1 MAYRFQYVQT
11 RPSTDV
17 EWYQFKSDSSTE
29 WNNQSDETL
38 TFITDNGGT
47 KSFTFSEDN
56 LTWTVLVDFPN
67 KASADA
73 CAAACEA
80 NNTSKYG
87 GKNVDEHPDFVAY
100 RSANRLTFT
109 ETEIGTV

>member
-1 MAYRFQYVQT
+1 MAYKFQFVQT

-17 EWYQFKSDSSTE
+17 DWYQSKSDSSTE
-29 WNNQSDETL
+29 WNDQADETL
-38 TFITDNGGT
+38 ALMTDHGAT

-67 KASADA
+67 KASADD
-73 CAAACEA
+73 CATAVGA
-80 NNTSKYG
+80 NNASKYG

-100 RSANRLTFT
+100 RSANSLTFA
-109 ETEIGTV
+109 ETVIGTV